1 MIFLLKNRRG
11 RKKRRDRFG
20 GGREESEA
28 ILSLEDGR
36 EGCEEKSS
44 ISKSYFFIFVFL
56 HWKRRRGGGA
66 QRKETVLPKFAVHLK
81 YAMQC

>member
-11 RKKRRDRFG
+11 RKKRTDRFG

-36 EGCEEKSS
+36 EGCEEKR
-44 ISKSYFFIFVFL
+44 ILFFYFCFPPL
-56 HWKRRRGGGA
+56 EGGGGGGA